1 MEGFV
6 LTFPE
11 ALAIVGSVATVVL
24 GVFGYL
30 LKIRSKDAPPA
41 DKTVTPAPTKYLEGQ
56 VQVAHERISEIKDRV
71 TSVEGEVKLT
81 ASKIEAIRTSIKEHQ
96 IRDNQDHEV
105 FDKKL
110 DKMMDILIKILTD
123 DKL

>member
-1 MEGFV
+1 MEGFT
-6 LTFPE
+6 LTLPE
-11 ALAIVGSVATVVL
+11 AIAIIGSVVVIVT

-30 LKIRSKDAPPA
+30 LKINANKYSGTPPKQVAP
-41 DKTVTPAPTKYLEGQ
+41 KTYLETQ
-56 VQVAHERISEIKDRV
+56 VQGAHDRISEMKDRV
-71 TSVEGEVKLT
+71 TTVEGEVKLT
-81 ASKIEAIRTSIKEHQ
+81 AEKIEALRAAMKDHQ
-96 IRDNQDHEV
+96 TRDDQDHDV